1 MKRSVVVPVILAV
14 YLCVMAYIGRARFCG
29 DDRLLYFILFGITA
43 LCIVALHFNLRRRE
57 RRNGK

>member
-14 YLCVMAYIGRARFCG
+14 YLCVMAYLGRSRFSG
-29 DDRLLYFILFGITA
+29 EDRLAYYGLFALTA
-43 LCIVALHFNLRRRE
+43 ACIVALYFNLRRRE